1 MTAGTMTRILSM
13 HCKHLLSPCHLV
25 FFLTRIHSHTL
36 LFCLRM
42 PLYHFV
48 TADLPSN
55 TKAPE
60 LDDTNAAAALRSDAA
75 WSGIDASAGAG
86 VTEDLV
92 GLYCSYLVKIGFL
105 PGPTEGGHRPLPAV
119 EVAEEQRTAI
129 QSVGGR
135 GGMA

>member
-1 MTAGTMTRILSM
+1 
-13 HCKHLLSPCHLV
+13 
-25 FFLTRIHSHTL
+25 
-36 LFCLRM
+36 M

-60 LDDTNAAAALRSDAA
+60 LDDRNAAVALKADAA

-86 VTEDLV
+86 VTEELV
-92 GLYCSYLVKIGFL
+92 GLYASYLVQIGFL
-105 PGPTEGGHRPLPAV
+105 PAPTVAGRPLP
-119 EVAEEQRTAI
+119 VARITEEQKKTL

-135 GGMA
+135 GGTA